1 MEEGEQEE
9 ARRKLYA
16 WKQQQG
22 DLSELNKSGEEE
34 GLQLITLHPA
44 QQPPAWSRTPDMWQ
58 TQSQS
63 QQPGQQVLGS
73 RAQRS
78 TTIGKHQFIR
88 STWSSG
94 VGASAKALCVCPRHV
109 EPEARLCASVLDES

>member
-9 ARRKLYA
+9 ARRKGSA

-22 DLSELNKSGEEE
+22 DLAELNKSGEEE
-34 GLQLITLHPA
+34 DLQLITLHPA
-44 QQPPAWSRTPDMWQ
+44 QQPPAWSRTPGTWQ
-58 TQSQS
+58 AQGQS

-78 TTIGKHQFIR
+78 STIGKHQFIR

-94 VGASAKALCVCPRHV
+94 AGAAAKALCVCPGHL
-109 EPEARLCASVLDES
+109 EPEARLCVSVLDES